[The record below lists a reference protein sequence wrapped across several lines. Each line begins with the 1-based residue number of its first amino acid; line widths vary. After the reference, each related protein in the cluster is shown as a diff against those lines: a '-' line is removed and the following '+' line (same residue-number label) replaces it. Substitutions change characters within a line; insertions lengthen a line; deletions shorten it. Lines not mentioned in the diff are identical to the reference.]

1 MTWAGIVAA
10 NLTTTGVGLL
20 IVVVS
25 LNRLLGMLW
34 PFALAVPL
42 IPIFL
47 SAGLLRLSRRG
58 LPMELPTHW
67 RGDLHPEEGRYVSQG
82 CRPIA
87 RGKLATLLN

>member
-1 MTWAGIVAA
+1 MSLLTIVVA

-42 IPIFL
+42 IPVFL
-47 SAGLLRLSRRG
+47 LAYSGYPDAVYLWSYLPLGLAIYVRKKVGTFPRD
-58 LPMELPTHW
+58 PT
-67 RGDLHPEEGRYVSQG
+67 S
-82 CRPIA
+82 
-87 RGKLATLLN
+87 

>member
-1 MTWAGIVAA
+1 MSLVTIVEA

-42 IPIFL
+42 IPVFL
-47 SAGLLRLSRRG
+47 LAYSGYPDAVYLWSYLPIGLAI
-58 LPMELPTHW
+58 
-67 RGDLHPEEGRYVSQG
+67 YVRKKVGTFPRDSS
-82 CRPIA
+82 
-87 RGKLATLLN
+87 

>member
-1 MTWAGIVAA
+1 MTWAAIVAA

-47 SAGLLRLSRRG
+47 LAYSGYPDALYLWSYLPIVAAIYLRKRVGTFPRDVD
-58 LPMELPTHW
+58 
-67 RGDLHPEEGRYVSQG
+67 R
-82 CRPIA
+82 
-87 RGKLATLLN
+87 

>member
-1 MTWAGIVAA
+1 MTWPTIVAS
-10 NLTTTGVGLL
+10 NLTTTGVGVL

-47 SAGLLRLSRRG
+47 LAYSGYPDAVFLWSYLPIGVAIALRKRVGTFPRD
-58 LPMELPTHW
+58 P
-67 RGDLHPEEGRYVSQG
+67 GR
-82 CRPIA
+82 
-87 RGKLATLLN
+87 

>member
-1 MTWAGIVAA
+1 MSLLTIVVA

-42 IPIFL
+42 IPVFL
-47 SAGLLRLSRRG
+47 LAYSGYPDAVYLWSYLPIGLAI
-58 LPMELPTHW
+58 
-67 RGDLHPEEGRYVSQG
+67 YVRKKVGTFPRDVS
-82 CRPIA
+82 
-87 RGKLATLLN
+87 

>member
-1 MTWAGIVAA
+1 MSLLTIVVA

-42 IPIFL
+42 IPVFL
-47 SAGLLRLSRRG
+47 LAYSGYPDAVYLWSYLPLGLAI
-58 LPMELPTHW
+58 
-67 RGDLHPEEGRYVSQG
+67 YVRKKVGTFPRDSS
-82 CRPIA
+82 
-87 RGKLATLLN
+87 

>member
-1 MTWAGIVAA
+1 MSLLTIVVA

-42 IPIFL
+42 IPVFL
-47 SAGLLRLSRRG
+47 LAYSGYPDAVYLWSYLPIGLAI
-58 LPMELPTHW
+58 
-67 RGDLHPEEGRYVSQG
+67 YVRKKVGTFPRDSS
-82 CRPIA
+82 
-87 RGKLATLLN
+87 